1 MGWGGGGGGPP
12 TPHPPHIDLSCMED
26 ATQSRTYPDKNS
38 LRGACERSGYN

>member
-1 MGWGGGGGGPP
+1 MGWLGGGPA
-12 TPHPPHIDLSCMED
+12 HPPHIDLSCMED